1 VNLGKKGQAAKPDEI
16 EANDFQKGTAMTMNK
31 EAAKTNNLYLRAALA
46 TLMALALAASLLA
59 RIAGPAEAAFPGQ
72 NGTWAANPVWRS
84 ELCGMLHMDFGEL
97 PFHALR

>member
-16 EANDFQKGTAMTMNK
+16 EEHDFQKGTAMTMNK
-31 EAAKTNNLYLRAALA
+31 EAAKANNLYLRAALA

-72 NGTWAANPVWRS
+72 NGKIVFASNRATLITNPRATSRS
-84 ELCGMLHMDFGEL
+84 T
-97 PFHALR
+97 R